1 MKIYDYMILISQD
14 ISKYSEMAT
23 GIQNSST
30 LESYH
35 PYSPTYSHHPHS
47 VLRTAS
53 STQTEAYLH
62 QVWHRTFNELGKFR
76 SCLSFSIHKAQTTY
90 N

>member
-1 MKIYDYMILISQD
+1 MKIYDHMILISQD
-14 ISKYSEMAT
+14 ISEYSEVAT
-23 GIQNSST
+23 GIQSSST

-35 PYSPTYSHHPHS
+35 PILPPIPTILTQSLELQ
-47 VLRTAS
+47 VLSKLRPV
-53 STQTEAYLH
+53 LH